1 MPIVPARFFCDTSY
15 FYACLDARDKH
26 CLKARE
32 IAQYTAANRL
42 ILCTTWDII
51 SETITLLRYHLNYE
65 MSLRFIEEVVP
76 LLELIY
82 LDASVHNAAIEVF
95 KKTGRK
101 IKLSYCDALS
111 FVAVTTVLD
120 NVPCLSFDS
129 DFQKLGLNIFR
140 LPGDTTR
147 E

>member
-1 MPIVPARFFCDTSY
+1 MDIAAAKLFCDTSY
-15 FYACLDARDKH
+15 FYACLDAHDKH
-26 CLKARE
+26 FLKARE
-32 IAQYTAANRL
+32 IAQYAAAHRI
-42 ILCTTWDII
+42 ILCATWDII

-65 MSLRFIEEVVP
+65 MSRYFIEEVVP
-76 LLELIY
+76 LLELVY
-82 LDASVHNAAIEVF
+82 LDASVHNAAIEIF

-111 FVAVTTVLD
+111 FVAVTTALD